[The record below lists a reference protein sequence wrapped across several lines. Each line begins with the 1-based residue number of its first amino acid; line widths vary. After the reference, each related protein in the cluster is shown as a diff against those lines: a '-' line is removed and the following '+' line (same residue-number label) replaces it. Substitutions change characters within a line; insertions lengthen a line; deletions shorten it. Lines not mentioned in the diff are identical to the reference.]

1 MRVLVL
7 GGTSFI
13 GRRVVELLHERG
25 DEVAIV
31 HRGQTEPTD
40 LVPVRHIHA
49 DRLQLDQHAAA
60 VRDFRADAVVDGNA
74 FTAADVDAVTPVLPD
89 VPTVALSSQDV
100 YQAVTALRSGRVD
113 SPVPLDED
121 AELRRERYPYA
132 GRGLADVPEYYDKLD
147 VEERWLPRGAVV
159 LRLPMVYGPRDDQ
172 QREAPILRRA
182 IAGSS
187 EIPINAGNLLW
198 TRGHVDDVAN
208 AVLAAIDERAAD
220 GLAVNI
226 GEHRTFPIQA
236 WFQQI
241 LDASKMGSVLVHVT
255 DQDVPQDLSLSKS
268 FAQHILPSVQRARE
282 LLNWQASDPVARV
295 EQSVLW
301 HLAHSHLEPWT
312 AEENEADLA
321 ALSRR

>member
-187 EIPINAGNLLW
+187 EIPIGAGNLLW

-241 LDASKMGSVLVHVT
+241 LDASKMVLVHVT